1 MIHQLIRDGQYCST
15 IPFTNGP
22 ANWRYNY

>member
-1 MIHQLIRDGQYCST
+1 MIHQFMRDGQYCST
-15 IPFTNGP
+15 IPFTNVP

>member
-1 MIHQLIRDGQYCST
+1 MIHQFIRDGQYCST
-15 IPFTNGP
+15 IPFTNVP